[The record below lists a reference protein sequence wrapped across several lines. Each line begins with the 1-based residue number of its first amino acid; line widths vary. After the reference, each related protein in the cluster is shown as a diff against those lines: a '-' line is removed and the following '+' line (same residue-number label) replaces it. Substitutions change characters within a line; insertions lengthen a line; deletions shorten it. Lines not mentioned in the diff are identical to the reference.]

1 MSSAK
6 RSTWILESSPKL
18 SGKFLKKV
26 NFLEFLEGFSQTN
39 HFIIIGDPKIQV
51 QVAGLLT
58 CKLNNYFERP
68 LRIHICIGYKIY
80 TKTQVR
86 TLLLIIIRV
95 GRIGK

>member
-1 MSSAK
+1 MLSAK
-6 RSTWILESSPKL
+6 RSTWILESRSKI

-26 NFLEFLEGFSQTN
+26 YFLEFLGGFSQTN
-39 HFIIIGDPKIQV
+39 HFNIIGGPKIQV

-68 LRIHICIGYKIY
+68 LSIHICIGYKIY

-95 GRIGK
+95 GGIGK